1 MYPFNALLMLPNSA
15 RLDFGSSTAEYAV
28 DVDEEDED
36 EEDEEDEEEEEE
48 EELGTFVPFCF
59 FLALCL
65 FDLLVFFTV
74 VVVATVARFR
84 LGWARVFAALLLL
97 LLLLLC

>member
-36 EEDEEDEEEEEE
+36 EEDEEDDEEAS
-48 EELGTFVPFCF
+48 L
-59 FLALCL
+59 
-65 FDLLVFFTV
+65 
-74 VVVATVARFR
+74 
-84 LGWARVFAALLLL
+84 
-97 LLLLLC
+97 

>member
-28 DVDEEDED
+28 DVDEE
-36 EEDEEDEEEEEE
+36 EEEEEE

-97 LLLLLC
+97 LLLLC

>member
-28 DVDEEDED
+28 DVDEEDE
-36 EEDEEDEEEEEE
+36 EDEDEEEEEEE

-97 LLLLLC
+97 LLLLC

>member
-28 DVDEEDED
+28 DVDEED
-36 EEDEEDEEEEEE
+36 EDEEDEEEEEE

-97 LLLLLC
+97 LLLLC

>member
-28 DVDEEDED
+28 DVDEEDE
-36 EEDEEDEEEEEE
+36 EDEDEEEEEEE

-97 LLLLLC
+97 LLVLC

>member
-1 MYPFNALLMLPNSA
+1 MLPNSA

-28 DVDEEDED
+28 DVDEE
-36 EEDEEDEEEEEE
+36 EEEEEE

-97 LLLLLC
+97 LLLLC